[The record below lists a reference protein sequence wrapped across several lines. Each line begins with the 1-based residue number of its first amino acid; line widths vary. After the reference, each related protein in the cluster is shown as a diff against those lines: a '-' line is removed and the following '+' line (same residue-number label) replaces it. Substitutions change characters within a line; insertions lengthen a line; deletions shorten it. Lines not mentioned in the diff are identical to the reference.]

1 MATANKQYG
10 ARNLAS
16 LAAGVIDPITAKR
29 GFGKANLIASWSDVV
44 GPRYAATTRPER
56 LHWPRDG
63 YGAVL
68 TVRVAGP
75 GAVFLQHESELF
87 LERIN
92 AFLGY
97 AAVGELRIV
106 QKPVGADDRGPVEPA
121 EVPEAELKS
130 IRESV
135 SAVEAGDLRDAL
147 ERLGAAIA
155 SDRLARP

>member
-1 MATANKQYG
+1 M
-10 ARNLAS
+10 
-16 LAAGVIDPITAKR
+16 
-29 GFGKANLIASWSDVV
+29 
-44 GPRYAATTRPER
+44 
-56 LHWPRDG
+56 HWPRDG

-75 GAVFLQHESELF
+75 GAVFLQHESEQF

-106 QKPVGADDRGPVEPA
+106 QKPVGAVDRGPAEPVEL
-121 EVPEAELKS
+121 PEAELKS